1 MEIGMLEAASEALN
15 QMASWQVMLAL
26 MVGVAVGVLNGAMPG
41 GAVPSLVVLLG
52 FAYGQDPY
60 IALPLAVGM
69 VATVS
74 TGDTLPAVL
83 LGMPGST
90 SGQATILDGNPLARQ
105 GKAGVALSAAYFASM
120 IGGIVGGIFLFITI
134 PAART
139 VVNSFSAAEFF
150 VLGLVAVGVVGIVS
164 SGALV
169 RGLMAGCLGL
179 LIALVGFDDSTGVQ
193 RLTFGFDYL
202 WDGFHIVPVVIG
214 LFALPEFFDMLI
226 GNVAVSRQSTAEVST
241 ASQRL
246 EGMRAVLKN
255 WPLVFRSAG
264 LGVFVGVLPGI
275 GGSLAQWLAYASARQ
290 TVKGGTETF
299 GTGDVR
305 GVIAPESSNN
315 AVDGGQLVP
324 TLFFGVPGSVGMA
337 IFLGLLVILDVQP
350 GPSMLNENLSLTLTI
365 AFSLVLANILG
376 TGLALGFTPTLTRI
390 AFVPPNILVPIILA
404 IMTIAAFQASF
415 RIQDLVVMLGFGG
428 LGYFMKTFGWP
439 RPPIVISVILGGIVE
454 KYYGIASKT
463 FGMISLDSSKPIG
476 IDFGLFSR
484 IPVLLIILIA
494 LGTAG
499 YTLWMQRNVG
509 RTQEAQFQEN
519 TTGESI
525 DGKGTAIP
533 KPSLKERLTLTPSGA
548 FIGLMAIAFGYSLYS
563 SYSWTE
569 EAAKLPR
576 IITTTGLIL
585 VAIYVARH
593 LLFPST
599 SKRRI
604 LDIGRTVTDDS
615 TLVLLIRT
623 FKALGTTVGLIF
635 AIWLIGFQIALP
647 TYVFLFLR
655 IFGRVRWWIAL
666 LWSAFFLV
674 LIYGF
679 FDLIIH
685 IAWIDPVLENVIPI
699 ADVLKGRE
707 TITEFFRN

>member
-376 TGLALGFTPTLTRI
+376 TGL
-390 AFVPPNILVPIILA
+390 
-404 IMTIAAFQASF
+404 
-415 RIQDLVVMLGFGG
+415 
-428 LGYFMKTFGWP
+428 
-439 RPPIVISVILGGIVE
+439 
-454 KYYGIASKT
+454 
-463 FGMISLDSSKPIG
+463 
-476 IDFGLFSR
+476 
-484 IPVLLIILIA
+484 
-494 LGTAG
+494 
-499 YTLWMQRNVG
+499 
-509 RTQEAQFQEN
+509 
-519 TTGESI
+519 
-525 DGKGTAIP
+525 
-533 KPSLKERLTLTPSGA
+533 
-548 FIGLMAIAFGYSLYS
+548 
-563 SYSWTE
+563 
-569 EAAKLPR
+569 
-576 IITTTGLIL
+576 
-585 VAIYVARH
+585 
-593 LLFPST
+593 
-599 SKRRI
+599 
-604 LDIGRTVTDDS
+604 
-615 TLVLLIRT
+615 
-623 FKALGTTVGLIF
+623 
-635 AIWLIGFQIALP
+635 
-647 TYVFLFLR
+647 
-655 IFGRVRWWIAL
+655 
-666 LWSAFFLV
+666 
-674 LIYGF
+674 
-679 FDLIIH
+679 
-685 IAWIDPVLENVIPI
+685 
-699 ADVLKGRE
+699 
-707 TITEFFRN
+707 

>member
-1 MEIGMLEAASEALN
+1 MLEAASEALN

-90 SGQATILDGNPLARQ
+90 SGQATILDGNQLARQ

-509 RTQEAQFQEN
+509 RTQEAQFQQN

-576 IITTTGLIL
+576 IITTTGLTL

-685 IAWIDPVLENVIPI
+685 IAWIDPALENVIPI

>member
-1 MEIGMLEAASEALN
+1 MLEAASEALN

-509 RTQEAQFQEN
+509 RTQEAQFQQN

-576 IITTTGLIL
+576 IITTTGLTL

-685 IAWIDPVLENVIPI
+685 IAWIDPALENVIPI

>member
-1 MEIGMLEAASEALN
+1 MLEAASEALN

-150 VLGLVAVGVVGIVS
+150 VLGLVAVCVVGIVS

-179 LIALVGFDDSTGVQ
+179 LIAFVGFDDSTGVQ

-226 GNVAVSRQSTAEVST
+226 GNVAVSRQATAEVST

-324 TLFFGVPGSVGMA
+324 PLFFGVPGSVGKE

-428 LGYFMKTFGWP
+428 LGYFMKTFAWP
-439 RPPIVISVILGGIVE
+439 RPPIVLSVILGGIVE

-509 RTQEAQFQEN
+509 RTQEAQFQQN

-685 IAWIDPVLENVIPI
+685 IAWIDPALENVIPI

>member
-1 MEIGMLEAASEALN
+1 MLEAASEALN

-509 RTQEAQFQEN
+509 RTQEAQFQQN

-576 IITTTGLIL
+576 IITTTGLVL

-685 IAWIDPVLENVIPI
+685 IAWIDPALENVIPI

>member
-1 MEIGMLEAASEALN
+1 MLEAASEALN

-150 VLGLVAVGVVGIVS
+150 VLGLVAVAVVGIVS

>member
-1 MEIGMLEAASEALN
+1 MLEAASEALN

-509 RTQEAQFQEN
+509 RTQEAQFQQN

-525 DGKGTAIP
+525 VGKGTAIP
-533 KPSLKERLTLTPSGA
+533 KPSLKERLTFTPSGA

-685 IAWIDPVLENVIPI
+685 IAWIDPALENVIPI

>member
-1 MEIGMLEAASEALN
+1 MLEAASEALN

-509 RTQEAQFQEN
+509 RTQEAQFQQN

-593 LLFPST
+593 LVFPST

-685 IAWIDPVLENVIPI
+685 IAWIDPALENVIPI

>member
-1 MEIGMLEAASEALN
+1 MLEAASEALN

-264 LGVFVGVLPGI
+264 VGVFVRVLPGI

-509 RTQEAQFQEN
+509 RTQEAQFQQN

-685 IAWIDPVLENVIPI
+685 IAWIDPALENVIPI

>member
-1 MEIGMLEAASEALN
+1 MLEAASEALN

-509 RTQEAQFQEN
+509 RTQEAQFQQN

-525 DGKGTAIP
+525 VGKGTAIP
-533 KPSLKERLTLTPSGA
+533 KPSLKELLTFTPSGA

-569 EAAKLPR
+569 EAARLPR

-685 IAWIDPVLENVIPI
+685 IAWIDPALENVIPI

>member
-1 MEIGMLEAASEALN
+1 
-15 QMASWQVMLAL
+15 
-26 MVGVAVGVLNGAMPG
+26 
-41 GAVPSLVVLLG
+41 
-52 FAYGQDPY
+52 
-60 IALPLAVGM
+60 
-69 VATVS
+69 
-74 TGDTLPAVL
+74 
-83 LGMPGST
+83 
-90 SGQATILDGNPLARQ
+90 
-105 GKAGVALSAAYFASM
+105 
-120 IGGIVGGIFLFITI
+120 
-134 PAART
+134 
-139 VVNSFSAAEFF
+139 
-150 VLGLVAVGVVGIVS
+150 
-164 SGALV
+164 
-169 RGLMAGCLGL
+169 
-179 LIALVGFDDSTGVQ
+179 
-193 RLTFGFDYL
+193 
-202 WDGFHIVPVVIG
+202 
-214 LFALPEFFDMLI
+214 
-226 GNVAVSRQSTAEVST
+226 
-241 ASQRL
+241 
-246 EGMRAVLKN
+246 
-255 WPLVFRSAG
+255 
-264 LGVFVGVLPGI
+264 
-275 GGSLAQWLAYASARQ
+275 
-290 TVKGGTETF
+290 
-299 GTGDVR
+299 
-305 GVIAPESSNN
+305 
-315 AVDGGQLVP
+315 
-324 TLFFGVPGSVGMA
+324 
-337 IFLGLLVILDVQP
+337 
-350 GPSMLNENLSLTLTI
+350 
-365 AFSLVLANILG
+365 
-376 TGLALGFTPTLTRI
+376 
-390 AFVPPNILVPIILA
+390 LVPIILA

-509 RTQEAQFQEN
+509 RTQEAQFQQN

-685 IAWIDPVLENVIPI
+685 IAWIDPALENVIPI